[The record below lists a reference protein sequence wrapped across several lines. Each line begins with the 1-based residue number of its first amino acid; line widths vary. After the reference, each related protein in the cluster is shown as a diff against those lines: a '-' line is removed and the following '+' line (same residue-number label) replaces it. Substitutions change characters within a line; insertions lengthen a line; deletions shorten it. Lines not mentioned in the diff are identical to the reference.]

1 MAKDIDMNTDKNNI
15 NNHKVDEGEFE
26 LSKKEYSYWRSVIR
40 RFRRHRMATIGLTV
54 LTFII
59 LFSIFVPIISPY
71 RMDQISLED
80 RFTEPCR
87 KYLLGTDE
95 LGRDVLTRLA
105 YGGRV
110 SLFVAVVAAIT
121 SLTLG
126 ATIGSLAGFFGG
138 WVDNLL
144 MRLVDI
150 LLSIPTFPLLMLLAM
165 YFGGSLW
172 NLILI
177 ISVLGWM
184 SESRLVRGYFLSL
197 RETEF
202 VEAAFAIGASSRR
215 IIWRHIMPNAM
226 AVLIVSVTLSVG
238 GIILYEAALSYLGL
252 GIAPPTPSW
261 GNMLQ
266 RSMEYILGAPTKT
279 GGPVWWLTF
288 FPGAMIFLTAL
299 SVNFMG
305 DGLRDALDPRLK
317 L

>member
-1 MAKDIDMNTDKNNI
+1 MSKDIEMKKSTF
-15 NNHKVDEGEFE
+15 DEKDEFE
-26 LSKKEYSYWRSVIR
+26 LSKKEYSYWKSVYR
-40 RFRRHRMATIGLTV
+40 RFRRHKMATIGFIV
-54 LTFII
+54 LTLII
-59 LFSIFVPIISPY
+59 AFSIITPMVSPY
-71 RMDQISLED
+71 TMDQISLEN
-80 RFTEPCR
+80 RFSEPSS
-87 KYLLGTDE
+87 KYILGTDE
-95 LGRDVLTRLA
+95 IGRDVLTRLA
-105 YGGRV
+105 YGGRI
-110 SLFVAVVAAIT
+110 SLFVAVVAALS
-121 SLTLG
+121 SLAIG
-126 ATIGSLAGFFGG
+126 AIIGSIAGFFGG
-138 WVDNLL
+138 WVDNAL
-144 MRLVDI
+144 MRLVDV

-177 ISVLGWM
+177 IAVLGWM

-215 IIWRHIMPNAM
+215 IIWRHIMPNAL
-226 AVLIVSVTLSVG
+226 AILIVSVTLSVG

-266 RSMEYILGAPTKT
+266 RSMDYILGAPTKS
-279 GGPVWWLTF
+279 GGPPWWLTF
-288 FPGAMIFLTAL
+288 YPGLMIFLTAL

>member
-1 MAKDIDMNTDKNNI
+1 MSKDIEMKKSTI
-15 NNHKVDEGEFE
+15 DEKDEFE
-26 LSKKEYSYWRSVIR
+26 LSKKEYSYWKSVYR
-40 RFRRHRMATIGLTV
+40 RFRRHKMATIGFIV
-54 LTFII
+54 LTLII
-59 LFSIFVPIISPY
+59 AFSIITPMVSPY
-71 RMDQISLED
+71 TMDQISLEN
-80 RFTEPCR
+80 RFSEPSS
-87 KYLLGTDE
+87 KYILGTDE
-95 LGRDVLTRLA
+95 IGRDVLTRLA
-105 YGGRV
+105 YGGRI
-110 SLFVAVVAAIT
+110 SLFVAVVAALS
-121 SLTLG
+121 SLAIG
-126 ATIGSLAGFFGG
+126 AIIGSIAGFFGG
-138 WVDNLL
+138 WVDNAL
-144 MRLVDI
+144 MRLVDV

-177 ISVLGWM
+177 IAVLGWM

-215 IIWRHIMPNAM
+215 IIWRHIMPNAL
-226 AVLIVSVTLSVG
+226 AILIVSVTLSVG

-266 RSMEYILGAPTKT
+266 RSMDYILGAPTKS
-279 GGPVWWLTF
+279 GGPPWWLTF
-288 FPGAMIFLTAL
+288 YPGLMIFLTAL

>member
-1 MAKDIDMNTDKNNI
+1 MAKD
-15 NNHKVDEGEFE
+15 KVLEKPMTEEEAGEFE
-26 LSKKEYSYWRSVIR
+26 LSKKEYSYWKSVWR
-40 RFRRHRMATIGLTV
+40 RFRRHKMATVGLIALALIVT
-54 LTFII
+54 
-59 LFSIFVPIISPY
+59 FSIVTPLVSPY
-71 RMDQISLED
+71 KMDQIALED
-80 RFTEPCR
+80 RFTAPTS
-87 KYLLGTDE
+87 KYILGTDE

-110 SLFVAVVAAIT
+110 SLFVAVVAALT
-121 SLTLG
+121 SLLLG
-126 ATIGSLAGFFGG
+126 ATIGGIAGFFGG
-138 WVDNLL
+138 WVDNIL
-144 MRLVDI
+144 MRLVDV

-177 ISVLGWM
+177 ITVLGWM
-184 SESRLVRGYFLSL
+184 TESRLVRGYFLSL

-215 IIWRHIMPNAM
+215 IIWRHIMPNAL

-238 GIILYEAALSYLGL
+238 GIILWEAALSYLGL

-266 RSMEYILGAPTKT
+266 RSMEYILGAPTK
-279 GGPVWWLTF
+279 GGRPPWWLTF
-288 FPGAMIFLTAL
+288 YPGLMIFLTAL